1 MKKRKVILSLAG
13 FDPCGGAGILA
24 DLKTFEQHKCVGM
37 AVQTANTIQ
46 TEDEY
51 ITPNW
56 ISEDE
61 ILLQANT
68 LLNRYQFDAFKIGL
82 VPSFEFLV
90 KILPILKNNNPKA
103 IVVWDPILSASAG
116 FDFNHTTA
124 QLEKIPELVDWVT
137 PNWNEMGQLAA
148 TDQVPE
154 AAQNFSSLVHVYLK
168 GGHHPTEIGKD
179 FLYVKGKWTVYK
191 PKAGNYSPKH
201 GSGCV
206 FSSALAA
213 NLAKGYPNN
222 KAILRAKRYV
232 ERYLKSDDSKLGR
245 HT

>member
-46 TEDEY
+46 TEDEF

-61 ILLQANT
+61 ILQQAT
-68 LLNRYQFDAFKIGL
+68 SLLNRYQFDAFKIGL

-116 FDFNHTTA
+116 FDFNHTTE
-124 QLEKIPELVDWVT
+124 QLEKIAELVDWVT
-137 PNWNEMGQLAA
+137 PNWNEMGQLAE
-148 TDQVPE
+148 TDLVQE
-154 AAQNFSSLVHVYLK
+154 AAQTLSSLVNVYLK
-168 GGHHPTEIGKD
+168 GGHNPTEIGKD

-206 FSSALAA
+206 FSSALTA
-213 NLAKGYPNN
+213 NLAKGYPHN
-222 KAILRAKRYV
+222 KAVLRAKRYV